1 MNFIIL
7 VGAQEGRDFNPKLK
21 FITYP
26 ELKLIMISHILV
38 GAQES
43 WDLNP
48 KLKILMH
55 F

>member
-1 MNFIIL
+1 MYFNIL
-7 VGAQEGRDFNPKLK
+7 VGAQEGWDFNPKMK
-21 FITYP
+21 IITYP
-26 ELKLIMISHILV
+26 KLKVIMISHILV